1 MSVENRSQQI
11 RSEQM
16 VDKLSSEM
24 IGTIAISRPPEDN
37 STISR
42 DAQLAFVLQKL
53 EEEKVQNLEEEEH
66 IIMRDGK
73 LATIM
78 QHQEE
83 DEVQK

>member
-1 MSVENRSQQI
+1 MAVKNRSQQI
-11 RSEQM
+11 HSEKM

-42 DAQLAFVLQKL
+42 DVQLAFVLQKL
-53 EEEKVQNLEEEEH
+53 EEDKVQNMEEKEH
-66 IIMRDGK
+66 IFMRDGK